1 MKVAVLGASGPTGRQ
16 VTALACAA
24 GHDVVAVVRRPG
36 SVTPGERLTVETADV
51 TDVADMTS
59 VFKGADAV
67 LSCLGAPYS
76 WRPVTVYSASAR
88 AVVDGMRAADVRRL
102 VVVSAGLTHPVT
114 RGGVRWQRPVYGILR
129 NGPGRTLYADMR
141 RMEDILTGARDLE
154 WTVMRPARLSD
165 EARPGDELRVTADLP
180 GGRAWTTRRDLAIAM
195 LDELTTPH
203 THQSPFVTT
212 R

>member
-1 MKVAVLGASGPTGRQ
+1 M
-16 VTALACAA
+16 
-24 GHDVVAVVRRPG
+24 
-36 SVTPGERLTVETADV
+36 TPGERLTVETADV
-51 TDVADMTS
+51 TDVADVTS
-59 VFKGADAV
+59 AFTGVDAV

-76 WRPVTVYSASAR
+76 WKPITIYSESAR
-88 AVVDGMRAADVRRL
+88 AVVDGMRATKVGRL

-141 RMEDILTGARDLE
+141 RMEDVLSGARDLD
-154 WTVMRPARLSD
+154 WTVMRPARLSND
-165 EARPGDELRVTADLP
+165 ARPGDEMRVTAELP
-180 GGRAWTTRRDLAIAM
+180 DGRGWTTRSDLAMSM

-203 THQSPFVTT
+203 THQSLFITT